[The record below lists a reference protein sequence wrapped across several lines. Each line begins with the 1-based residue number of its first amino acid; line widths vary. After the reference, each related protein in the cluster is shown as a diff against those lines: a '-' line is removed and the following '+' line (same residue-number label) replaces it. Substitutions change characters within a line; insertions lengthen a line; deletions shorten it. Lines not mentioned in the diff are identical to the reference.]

1 MNSNDNEKLLTSNNL
16 LVGSNQYQDNVDYLH
31 KGDFRHSKNM
41 VEELDREQQQILLIF
56 KDKIITKDEMQI
68 NFMKFKI
75 ENAKKIELNPNN

>member
-1 MNSNDNEKLLTSNNL
+1 MII
-16 LVGSNQYQDNVDYLH
+16 H
-31 KGDFRHSKNM
+31 KGENYQSKKI
-41 VEELDREQQQILLIF
+41 EELDREQQILLIF

>member
-1 MNSNDNEKLLTSNNL
+1 
-16 LVGSNQYQDNVDYLH
+16 
-31 KGDFRHSKNM
+31 M